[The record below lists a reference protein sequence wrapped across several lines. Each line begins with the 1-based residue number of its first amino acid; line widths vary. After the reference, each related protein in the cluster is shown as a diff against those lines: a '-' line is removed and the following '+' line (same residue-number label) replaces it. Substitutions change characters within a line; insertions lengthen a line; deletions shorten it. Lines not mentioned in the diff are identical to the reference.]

1 MPKQARGCRE
11 TEATSLRV
19 KHIEDALN
27 FRTDLTMAERRS
39 LRSRKNTANFRERR
53 RQACNQK
60 QFYEV
65 EIDLV
70 IQEVSLSIQS
80 DCLELSD
87 QSLSENLLG
96 KALLQFHV
104 CERHF

>member
-70 IQEVSLSIQS
+70 IQELKSRGYCAYPSKTLLKPPSLTETS
-80 DCLELSD
+80 
-87 QSLSENLLG
+87 N
-96 KALLQFHV
+96 K
-104 CERHF
+104 